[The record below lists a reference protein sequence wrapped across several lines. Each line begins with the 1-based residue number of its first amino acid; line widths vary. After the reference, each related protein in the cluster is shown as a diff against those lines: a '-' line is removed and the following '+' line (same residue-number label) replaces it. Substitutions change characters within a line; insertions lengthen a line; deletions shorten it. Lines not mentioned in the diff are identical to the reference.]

1 MRLNY
6 VEDVKI
12 DPTSLELEWLD
23 QAELAVTYGK
33 EWSLLRKK
41 VALLDEEIKVV
52 RSELIRKAWEDPQK
66 YLGQP
71 KGSIQTVEAY
81 YRTHKKHMELKQQF
95 IEAQEELDLVEVAK
109 NEIAFTRKSALEN
122 LVKLYASDYFAG
134 PNVPRNLEEVRK
146 NRDQQRSAAASSQVK
161 MKRDEFGNK
170 EKKKDKKKNKRV

>member
-1 MRLNY
+1 LQKSIKMELNY
-6 VEDVKI
+6 KEDVKI

-23 QAELAVTYGK
+23 QAELAVKYGK
-33 EWSLLRKK
+33 AWSELRKK

-52 RSELIRKAWEDPQK
+52 RSRLIRKAWENPQEC
-66 YLGQP
+66 LGQS

-81 YRTHKKHMELKQQF
+81 YRTHKKHMKLKQQF

-134 PNVPRNLEEVRK
+134 PNVPRNLDEVRRT
-146 NRDQQRSAAASSQVK
+146 RDQQRADAVKSQVK
-161 MKRDEFGNK
+161 VKR
-170 EKKKDKKKNKRV
+170 KDKR

>member
-6 VEDVKI
+6 KDDVKI
-12 DPTSLELEWLD
+12 DPTSLELEWMD

-33 EWSLLRKK
+33 EWSTLKKK

-52 RSELIRKAWEDPQK
+52 RSELVREAWEFPEKCLKQSK
-66 YLGQP
+66 ATA
-71 KGSIQTVEAY
+71 QTVEAY
-81 YRTHKKHMELKQQF
+81 YRNDKKHKRLKQEW

-122 LVKLYASDYFAG
+122 LVKLYVSDYFAG

-146 NRDQQRSAAASSQVK
+146 NRDQQRSDATRTQVK
-161 MKRDEFGNK
+161 VKRKD
-170 EKKKDKKKNKRV
+170 KDKKKNK

>member
-6 VEDVKI
+6 KDDVKI
-12 DPTSLELEWLD
+12 DPTSLELEWMD

-33 EWSLLRKK
+33 EWSMLKRK

-52 RSELIRKAWEDPQK
+52 RSELVREAWEFPEKCLKQSK
-66 YLGQP
+66 ATA
-71 KGSIQTVEAY
+71 QTVEAY
-81 YRTHKKHMELKQQF
+81 YRSNKKHKKLKQEW

-122 LVKLYASDYFAG
+122 LVKLYVADYFAG

-146 NRDQQRSAAASSQVK
+146 NRDQQRSDAIKTQVK
-161 MKRDEFGNK
+161 VKRKD
-170 EKKKDKKKNKRV
+170 KDKKKNKRV